1 MVVMLYSDKSCE
13 YQAISCIKSLI
24 HKITKDV
31 KILYYTVGFKSDFEF
46 KNLCKVEI
54 PIKPEY
60 PRFHFY
66 KAELSLLTM
75 HMFPGE
81 QYIFTDTDVL
91 FSNRF
96 EFDKVTGIESYP
108 LGSFGPHEYP
118 LAWEKTPSGGEVIFD
133 EQALMRYFN
142 VNGRTQRYLWSC
154 FYSFNPNC
162 KDFFEEYT
170 SMCRNRYLL
179 DRQKIYFPYAD
190 ETAFNVCLWKREVNK
205 NLGFAFVNTSRY
217 DTVKRV
223 EENLVGLNQHIGNVI
238 DNFGADWEYV
248 DDSRKVLFYHG
259 FKDDASTKVILEY
272 LTHEKQG

>member
-1 MVVMLYSDKSCE
+1 MIVMLYSDKSYE
-13 YQAISCIKSLI
+13 HQAVSCIKSLI

-60 PRFHFY
+60 PKFNYY

-75 HMFPGE
+75 HMFPE
-81 QYIFTDTDVL
+81 ERYVFTDTDVL

-96 EFDKVTGIESYP
+96 EFDKVTSIEPYP

-118 LAWEKTPSGGEVIFD
+118 FSWERSEDDKKTLFD
-133 EQALMRYFN
+133 EWGLMRYFN
-142 VNGRTQRYLWSC
+142 VEQRSQRYLCSC

-179 DRQKIYFPYAD
+179 DRQKIYFPYSD
-190 ETAFNVCLWKREVNK
+190 ETPFNICLWKRGANK
-205 NLGFAFVNTSRY
+205 NLGFAFVNTCRY
-217 DTVKRV
+217 DTVKYV
-223 EENLVGLNQHIGNVI
+223 EENLIDPNKRIGNAI
-238 DNFGADWEYV
+238 DGFGADWEYV
-248 DDSRKVLFYHG
+248 DEPSKILFYHG
-259 FKDDASTKVILEY
+259 FRDDASTKVILEY

>member
-1 MVVMLYSDKSCE
+1 MLYSDKSCE
-13 YQAISCIKSLI
+13 CQAISCIKSLI

-54 PIKPEY
+54 PIKAEY
-60 PRFHFY
+60 PSFQFY
-66 KAELSLLTM
+66 KAELSSLTM

-81 QYIFTDTDVL
+81 QYVCADTDIL

-96 EFDKVTGIESYP
+96 EFDKVTGIESHP
-108 LGSFGPHEYP
+108 LGSFGPLEYP
-118 LAWEKTPSGGEVIFD
+118 FAWEKTPSGVETIFN
-133 EQALMRYFN
+133 EEPLMRYFN
-142 VNGRTQRYLWSC
+142 VNSRSQRYLWSC

-170 SMCRNRYLL
+170 SICRNRYLL

-190 ETAFNVCLWKREVNK
+190 ETAFNVCLWKRGCNK
-205 NLGFAFVNTSRY
+205 NLGFAFVNTNRY
-217 DTVKRV
+217 NTVKRV
-223 EENLVGLNQHIGNVI
+223 EENLVDSNQRLGNAI
-238 DNFGADWEYV
+238 DSFGADWEYV
-248 DDSRKVLFYHG
+248 GDSRKVLFYHG

>member
-1 MVVMLYSDKSCE
+1 MIVMLYSDKSCE

-31 KILYYTVGFKSDFEF
+31 KILYYTVGFKSDFES
-46 KNLCKVEI
+46 KNLCKVGI

-60 PRFHFY
+60 PRFNFY

-75 HMFPGE
+75 HMFPE
-81 QYIFTDTDVL
+81 DQYVFTDTDVL

-96 EFDKVTGIESYP
+96 EFDKVTGVESYP

-118 LAWEKTPSGGEVIFD
+118 FLWEATHSGERVILN
-133 EQALMRYFN
+133 ELPLMQYFN
-142 VNGRTQRYLWSC
+142 VNGRSQRYLWSC

-179 DRQKIYFPYAD
+179 DRRKIYFPYSD

-223 EENLVGLNQHIGNVI
+223 EENLVGLNQRLGNAI
-238 DNFGADWEYV
+238 DSFGADWEYV
-248 DDSRKVLFYHG
+248 DDSSKVLFYHG

-272 LTHEKQG
+272 LTHEK